1 MKTLLFIFAF
11 AVLLVAPCG
20 WIVLTAV
27 VAFASEA
34 YARRLSALF
43 GNERNRIPSVTRLK
57 KCSLLISIFEVKYTI
72 ATTYDAQIG
81 DMMSSVNVDLYPT
94 PRAWSMKAQAV
105 PNIPRGSV
113 GIVKALRI
121 ILQDVVDGK
130 PQNYPVDIPDSASK
144 VTLGVCCQRLRPV
157 GLVREKNNSWALS
170 EEAERWLSSGD
181 DDYLAA
187 VLCANTKFM
196 GEMLKLLKKP
206 MKASELQDIAN
217 NRYSLS
223 WKKTSE
229 VNRRTVWLRDLG
241 LVVFHDYS
249 MCYETTD
256 RGESLLD
263 LIQIDSPE
271 SIVEE
276 EMSDDVSGYA
286 ISSWAASLCD
296 QSVVDLK
303 NRKSSIGYC
312 PGGKAELTST
322 FSAYVSF
329 LESPRSKKEID
340 DFSMANY
347 NIKASSAR
355 SFLNTLS
362 GIKFVERI
370 SRDDY
375 QATDLAAR
383 WNEEASP
390 LDLCCCL
397 HASCLFVFEI
407 LQELKVRPRSK
418 NDLSAVSIVRYGFEK
433 ENGSEILKRIHFL
446 ELAGL
451 LKDYKANE
459 YAITQA
465 GEELLG
471 RVSIQS
477 AQEED
482 YPQIDN
488 TVISDQVSRGDDLL
502 AELHLSSR
510 DSSDPNRFERACA
523 EAFRSLGFKSEWLGG
538 SGKTDV
544 LVSAYSAAKFS
555 YRITVDAKST
565 ANGLVN
571 ESQINFDTLVDHRKL
586 HDARFTVVV
595 AYGFQGE
602 RIVERA
608 KKHQIVLMSV
618 DSLCELIGLHE
629 RAPLSAQDYKALFEA
644 YGLADLSVLEKNR
657 SRLIRNGLILH
668 AVMDCLASESD
679 DEATGGTL
687 SVRELYFSM
696 KAQNKELLPTMKEI
710 NDMLEFLS
718 SPMINCVG
726 KTKDEYYA
734 IGSLNEASNK
744 FSFYANACLSS

>member
-1 MKTLLFIFAF
+1 MG
-11 AVLLVAPCG
+11 LV
-20 WIVLTAV
+20 
-27 VAFASEA
+27 
-34 YARRLSALF
+34 
-43 GNERNRIPSVTRLK
+43 
-57 KCSLLISIFEVKYTI
+57 
-72 ATTYDAQIG
+72 D
-81 DMMSSVNVDLYPT
+81 VNLYPT

-113 GIVKALRI
+113 GMVEALRI
-121 ILQDVVDGK
+121 ILQDVADGK
-130 PQNYPVDIPDSASK
+130 PQAFPVNIPDSASK
-144 VTLGVCCQRLRPV
+144 ATLGVCCQRLRPV
-157 GLVREKNNSWALS
+157 GLVREKNNAWALS
-170 EEAERWLSSGD
+170 EEAERWLSSED

-196 GEMLKLLKKP
+196 GEVLELLREP

-217 NRYSLS
+217 NRYSLP

-241 LVVFHDYS
+241 LVAFHEYS

-256 RGESLLD
+256 RGKSLLD
-263 LIQIDSPE
+263 LIHVVAPE
-271 SIVEE
+271 SIDEE
-276 EMSDDVSGYA
+276 EMPDDASECS
-286 ISSWAASLCD
+286 ISSWAESLCD
-296 QSVVDLK
+296 RSVTDLK
-303 NRKSSIGYC
+303 KRKSSIGYC
-312 PGGKAELTST
+312 PGGKAELVST

-329 LESPRSKKEID
+329 LETPRSRKEIEE
-340 DFSMANY
+340 FSMTNY
-347 NIKASSAR
+347 NISPSSAR

-362 GIKFVERI
+362 GINFVERI

-375 QATDLAAR
+375 RATNLAAR
-383 WNEEASP
+383 WNEESNP

-397 HASCLFVFEI
+397 HVNCLFVFEI
-407 LQELKVRPRSK
+407 LQELKVQPRSK
-418 NDLSAVSIVRYGFEK
+418 NDLSAASIVRYGFEK

-451 LKDYKANE
+451 LRDYKANE
-459 YAITQA
+459 FAITQA

-471 RVSIQS
+471 RVFTQS
-477 AQEED
+477 VEEED
-482 YPQIDN
+482 SFKIDDS
-488 TVISDQVSRGDDLL
+488 IVSGSASRNDDLL

-510 DSSDPNRFERACA
+510 DSSDPSRFEQACA
-523 EAFRSLGFKSEWLGG
+523 EAFRRLGFKSEWLGG
-538 SGKTDV
+538 PGKTDV

-555 YRITVDAKST
+555 YRVTVDTKST

-571 ESQINFDTLVDHRKL
+571 ESQLNFDTLVDHRKL
-586 HDARFTVVV
+586 HGAQFTVVV
-595 AYGFQGE
+595 GYGFQGE

-608 KKHQIVLMSV
+608 KKHQIVLMSI
-618 DSLCELIGLHE
+618 DSLCELIELHE

-644 YGLADLSVLEKNR
+644 SGIADLDVLEEGR
-657 SRLIRNGLILH
+657 SRLIRNGVILH
-668 AVMDCLASESD
+668 AVMDCLASESN

-696 KAQNKELLPTMKEI
+696 KAQNRKLLPTMEEI

-726 KTKDEYYA
+726 KIKDEYYA

-744 FSFYANACLSS
+744 FSFYVNACLTN